1 MAGIG
6 PPFYFKNLVK
16 LSLKM
21 GQPSLFYV
29 YFCLF
34 RITQFNILMKEY
46 MVCLGLEPGA
56 TGWKG
61 QTNPLSYGGT
71 HGLIFSPERDFV
83 VSVHFLVRGP
93 VAFERVLEV
102 PVGRVRPRTEERF
115 GR

>member
-1 MAGIG
+1 
-6 PPFYFKNLVK
+6 
-16 LSLKM
+16 M

-71 HGLIFSPERDFV
+71 PNVMINFQTKIKQKHSLTMFTFLTFLTTKQKLKQCFV
-83 VSVHFLVRGP
+83 MLN
-93 VAFERVLEV
+93 
-102 PVGRVRPRTEERF
+102 
-115 GR
+115 